1 MQFSKESEEKKDL
14 PGNIRLISQLQV
26 FVSEVKNI
34 VLNILHKGKKY
45 L

>member
-14 PGNIRLISQLQV
+14 LGNIRLISQLQV
-26 FVSEVKNI
+26 FVSEVENI